1 MISPVLANAGLPFT
15 IFMLNQPFFSSIA
28 TFGLA
33 GIGIILLEAW
43 GLYKRESLNWRSA
56 LWNSFSINLFSTL
69 VGILFSFAY
78 AAGLNGF
85 LLIINS
91 CLLSWFLSSLLLG
104 LLAERQDSPQ
114 SLLMKLLIHL
124 INFAVSLAVFINA
137 GILNFGIG
145 NSVAFVMHQEIFTIN
160 NYITATLGLLII
172 NFLLTVIV
180 ESFWLIQHLKEK
192 SPSQLCRTV
201 FWINVRSYS
210 YILLPTLVL
219 GGFLQNQL
227 SPPDQLW
234 RHITLLALPYLVC
247 QIINKLRV

>member
-1 MISPVLANAGLPFT
+1 MISPVLANVGLPFT
-15 IFMLNQPFFSSIA
+15 IFMLNLPFSSSIA
-28 TFGLA
+28 TFGLV

-43 GLYKRESLNWRSA
+43 GLYQRESLNWRSA
-56 LWNSFSINLFSTL
+56 LWQSFSINLFSTL
-69 VGILFSFAY
+69 MGFEFSFLY
-78 AAGLNGF
+78 AGGANVF

-104 LLAERQDSPQ
+104 LLAERQDRPR
-114 SLLMKLLIHL
+114 SLLMKLLIHS
-124 INFAVSLAVFINA
+124 IGFVVSLAVFIGA

-145 NSVAFVMHQEIFTIN
+145 NRIAFSMNPQSFTIN

-172 NFLLTVIV
+172 NFLLTLVL
-180 ESFWLIQHLKEK
+180 ESFWLIRHLKEK

-219 GGFLQNQL
+219 GGLLQNQL
-227 SPPDQLW
+227 RPPDKLW
-234 RHITLLALPYLVC
+234 YTLPGNRLNIFKRLKA
-247 QIINKLRV
+247 